1 MVVLLLVVAEAESA
15 PSSDRGARGDR
26 SPRPKRAAVVRK
38 RLLPRVAARY
48 LDADLAAKLSA
59 IDAIQTSTIE

>member
-1 MVVLLLVVAEAESA
+1 
-15 PSSDRGARGDR
+15 
-26 SPRPKRAAVVRK
+26 
-38 RLLPRVAARY
+38 LPRVAARY